1 MDGRWDGKLPEGNS
15 AAAAELIAASRWMG
29 WTGWMGDVIDE
40 GTAAMRST
48 DSLTG
53 DGLGQ
58 GYTERCC
65 AGRFR
70 RTHPIN
76 GRWLPSAHPCWSGCS
91 AEPNAEIRSGAF
103 CFDWLMCWERPVLAC
118 TVSVQ
123 FYESRHHTDRPLCI
137 SPEQGDR
144 TEVGPIDQMAQ
155 LHTVLRVDGGRTH
168 RQKEHRIS
176 RTARR
181 QYRIILQVQ
190 LKPQLIGNVL
200 QHVRRQIVE
209 HVRPQGIDL
218 VQYLVVLGF
227 ACVRR
232 DDGADQEQQDVGGPD
247 PATEQEQ
254 RLGPLV
260 QEVPG
265 DGQGVSTLHTDLERD
280 HQRTQIAI
288 GDGHVVLHI
297 VQQCRHELGTDG
309 HLRQVLLEVCSRV
322 AERWQPVSVR
332 DRVVVGIALLIV
344 TPQHIDQEVGLEPI
358 IPQQGQG
365 QQWHNVQQTGGPV
378 QHVQRVHDGLQQP
391 DLLFRKPKQAACDDC
406 KVPVDRPEAPNAQQ
420 VQVDHQAKYVRYE
433 QQHPVDHVPPAHSIA
448 YDSGRFQHHL
458 TLANVSGDQLQ
469 GKLHPQHRTQHAVK
483 ELNSAEDAVGKVRR
497 ERKRKG
503 KCDEMQRQYEV
514 HDHLP
519 ALAEAAERVHNEGRQ
534 FAHESLIFGRNF
546 RPAAIVDARFGMIR
560 RDEQQGAQV
569 AK

>member
-1 MDGRWDGKLPEGNS
+1 MDGKWDGKLPEGNS
-15 AAAAELIAASRWMG
+15 AAAAELIAAIRWMDWTWGG
-29 WTGWMGDVIDE
+29 WETLSTANG
-40 GTAAMRST
+40 GTAAKPQQIAVRSHQ
-48 DSLTG
+48 L
-53 DGLGQ
+53 LK
-58 GYTERCC
+58 
-65 AGRFR
+65 AGPLQ
-70 RTHPIN
+70 PIH
-76 GRWLPSAHPCWSGCS
+76 LAH
-91 AEPNAEIRSGAF
+91 
-103 CFDWLMCWERPVLAC
+103 L
-118 TVSVQ
+118 Q
-123 FYESRHHTDRPLCI
+123 RHHTDRPLCI
-137 SPEQGDR
+137 SPEQRNG
-144 TEVGPIDQMAQ
+144 TKVGPIDQMAQ
-155 LHTVLRVDGGRTH
+155 LHTVPRVDGGRTH

-190 LKPQLIGNVL
+190 LEPQLIGNVL

-232 DDGADQEQQDVGGPD
+232 NDGADQEQQDVGGPD

-309 HLRQVLLEVCSRV
+309 HLRQVLLEVCSKV

-332 DRVVVGIALLIV
+332 DRVVVGITLLIV
-344 TPQHIDQEVGLEPI
+344 TPQHIDQEVGLERI
-358 IPQQGQG
+358 IPQQGQ
-365 QQWHNVQQTGGPV
+365 GGPV
-378 QHVQRVHDGLQQP
+378 QHVQRVHDGLKQP
-391 DLLFRKPKQAACDDC
+391 DLLFRKPKQTPCDDC
-406 KVPVDRPEAPNAQQ
+406 KVPVDRPEAPNAEQ
-420 VQVDHQAKYVRYE
+420 VQVDHQAKVDRDRILVEGTHQLIQQQYVRYE

-458 TLANVSGDQLQ
+458 ALANVPGDQLQ

-483 ELNSAEDAVGKVRR
+483 ELNPAEDAVGKVRR

-546 RPAAIVDARFGMIR
+546 RPTAIVDARFGMIR